1 MLTWQRSAVTVGAQL
16 PDCVADHRGS
26 RVFGGGV
33 GIVRPLQDDAS
44 LEIQI
49 KSLEA
54 AVKFLS
60 EVNVVILV
68 ALAQQGD

>member
-1 MLTWQRSAVTVGAQL
+1 MSPTIGE
-16 PDCVADHRGS
+16 S

>member
-1 MLTWQRSAVTVGAQL
+1 MSLIIGESGVFW
-16 PDCVADHRGS
+16 GS
-26 RVFGGGV
+26 V
-33 GIVRPLQDDAS
+33 GIVRHWQDDAS

-54 AVKFLS
+54 AMKFPS